1 MDEGLIF
8 EITDEAI
15 KEAKEKNKGAKLN
28 KISLLLDDDR
38 EFQCIARQPNNASIG
53 RYIQS
58 VNAAQKAG
66 KDMSQQHLRFCFDN
80 LIAPTQDQ
88 FNELV
93 EKNNVSLLPLSLAN
107 ELIKGSG
114 MSVESKKKSL

>member
-8 EITDEAI
+8 EVKAEDI
-15 KEAKEKNKGAKLN
+15 KTAKEKNKGAKLN
-28 KISLLLDDDR
+28 KISLLLDDER
-38 EFQCIARQPNNASIG
+38 EFQCIARQPNNASIA

-58 VNAAQKAG
+58 VNSAQKAN
-66 KDMSQQHLRFCFDN
+66 KDMSQQHIRFCFDN
-80 LIAPTQDQ
+80 LIAPNQDQ

-93 EKNNVSLLPLSLAN
+93 DKNNLSLLPLSLAN